1 MKHAYFIRRII
12 MFFVVV
18 ILAATLNFIIPRL
31 APGDPIGA
39 VLEELRARGAST
51 GGDSEDEIVAAYR
64 ARFGLDQPIHI
75 QYFRFLFNTLR
86 FDLGHSI
93 SYYPQKVE
101 VALLRSLPW
110 TVGLL
115 AISTL
120 ISFAAGSF
128 FGAMMAWPRAP
139 GFMQRFV
146 PMFMVLSAVPYY
158 LLGLILVYIFA
169 FVLRLLPLG
178 GAYSSGTVPTL
189 DLDFLLDVIRHGMLP
204 ALSIVLT
211 SVGFW
216 ALGMRGVMVTV
227 LGEDYLTLAEAKGL
241 PDRRIFFGYAM
252 RNALLP
258 QVTSLAIAL
267 GTVASGSVLVEVVF
281 NYPGLGRALVN
292 AVSFRDVPMIQAIA
306 LLWAV
311 MYVFFNLGA
320 DLVTT
325 FLDPR
330 LRSLRG

>member
-1 MKHAYFIRRII
+1 MKHAYFVRRFI

-64 ARFGLDQPIHI
+64 ARFGLDKPIHL
-75 QYFRFLFNTLR
+75 QYFSFLLNTMR

-101 VALLRSLPW
+101 AALFRALPW

-115 AISTL
+115 AVSTF
-120 ISFAAGSF
+120 ISFAFGSF
-128 FGAMMAWPRAP
+128 FGALMAWPRAP
-139 GFMQRFV
+139 KAVNRFL
-146 PMFMVLSAVPYY
+146 PFFMVLSAVPYY
-158 LLGLILVYIFA
+158 LLGLILIYVFA
-169 FVLRLLPLG
+169 FVMRLLPLG
-178 GAYSSGTVPTL
+178 GAYSSGTMPRL
-189 DLDFLLDVIRHGMLP
+189 DIEFLLDVVRHAILP
-204 ALSIVLT
+204 ALSILLT

-216 ALGMRGVMVTV
+216 ALGMRGTMVTV

-241 PDRRIFFGYAM
+241 SNRRIFFAYAM

-267 GTVASGSVLVEVVF
+267 GTVASGSVLVEVIF
-281 NYPGLGRALVN
+281 NYPGVGWLLYNALRSSDYYMVQGVAFFLILTV
-292 AVSFRDVPMIQAIA
+292 AVSVLI
-306 LLWAV
+306 V
-311 MYVFFNLGA
+311 
-320 DLVTT
+320 DLIYPL
-325 FLDPR
+325 LDPR
-330 LRSLRG
+330 IER

>member
-1 MKHAYFIRRII
+1 MNYFVRRLI

-51 GGDSEDEIVAAYR
+51 GGDAEDEIVAAYR
-64 ARFGLDQPIHI
+64 ARFGLDQPVYM
-75 QYFRFLFNTLR
+75 QYLRFLTNTLR

-101 VALLRSLPW
+101 AALFRALPW

-120 ISFAAGSF
+120 MSFAFGSF
-128 FGAMMAWPRAP
+128 FGALMAWPRAP
-139 GFMQRFV
+139 AAVNRFL
-146 PMFMVLSAVPYY
+146 PFFMVLSAVPYY
-158 LLGLILVYIFA
+158 LLGLILVYLFA

-178 GAYSSGTVPTL
+178 GAYSSGTIPRL
-189 DLDFLLDVIRHGMLP
+189 ELSFLLDVIRHGILP
-204 ALSIVLT
+204 ALSILLT

-216 ALGMRGVMVTV
+216 ALGMRGTMVTV

-241 PDRRIFFGYAM
+241 SGRRIFFAYAM

-281 NYPGLGRALVN
+281 NYPGIGWLLYNALRSSDYYMVQGVTFFLVLTV
-292 AVSFRDVPMIQAIA
+292 AVSV
-306 LLWAV
+306 LV
-311 MYVFFNLGA
+311 V
-320 DLVTT
+320 DLIYPL
-325 FLDPR
+325 LDPR
-330 LRSLRG
+330 IER

>member
-1 MKHAYFIRRII
+1 MKHSYFIRRII

-18 ILAATLNFIIPRL
+18 VLAATLNFIIPRL

-51 GGDSEDEIVAAYR
+51 GGDAEDEIVAAYR
-64 ARFGLDQPIHI
+64 KRFGLDQPVHI
-75 QYFRFLFNTLR
+75 QYLRFLTNTLR
-86 FDLGHSI
+86 FDLGYSI

-101 VALLRSLPW
+101 AALLRALPW

-120 ISFAAGSF
+120 MSFAFGSF
-128 FGAMMAWPRAP
+128 FGALMAWPRAP
-139 GFMQRFV
+139 VLVNRFV
-146 PMFMVLSAVPYY
+146 PFFMVLSAVPYY
-158 LLGLILVYIFA
+158 LLGLILLYIFA
-169 FVLRLLPLG
+169 FVMRLLPLG
-178 GAYSSGTVPTL
+178 GAYPSGTVPRL
-189 DLDFLLDVIRHGMLP
+189 DIGFLLDVIRHGTLP

-241 PDRRIFFGYAM
+241 PERRIFFGYAM

-281 NYPGLGRALVN
+281 NYPGIGWLLYNALRSSDYYMVQGVTFCLILTV
-292 AVSFRDVPMIQAIA
+292 AVSV
-306 LLWAV
+306 LV
-311 MYVFFNLGA
+311 V
-320 DLVTT
+320 DLIYPL
-325 FLDPR
+325 LDPR
-330 LRSLRG
+330 IER